1 MVRILIIIRVRVVF
15 WVLVHH
21 IYAHWTIIFHRYS
34 KIDTYNGRSYDR
46 KLYFFQQQ
54 ICIFDT
60 VWIWTYLQESKPHF
74 SRIFLDAILSYIGD
88 ST

>member
-1 MVRILIIIRVRVVF
+1 MVRILIIIRVVF
-15 WVLVHH
+15 WVLAH
-21 IYAHWTIIFHRYS
+21 IYAHWTINFHRYS
-34 KIDTYNGRSYDR
+34 KIDTRNDRSYDR
-46 KLYFFQQQ
+46 KLYFFQPQ